1 MATELV
7 LEVTPDTLYQIQL
20 RSVRWQPERSHPLV
34 RGQPP
39 PLGDLA
45 LVIADVVQ
53 AHHQRSIGEGGHQVI
68 KEGDEGFPVL
78 APTDLPD
85 DLPRSV
91 VQRPADRALTILPRR
106 RELQP
111 APSSLPHLCQPGVAV
126 NLALIEVD
134 QTKVAGGV
142 SAFFR
147 SQANTSVVAATAS

>member
-7 LEVTPDTLYQIQL
+7 LEVTPDTLHQIQL

-34 RGQPP
+34 MGQPP

-53 AHHQRSIGEGGHQVI
+53 DHHHRSIGEGGHQVI

-91 VQRPADRALTILPRR
+91 VQRPEDRALPILPRR
-106 RELQP
+106 VLQP